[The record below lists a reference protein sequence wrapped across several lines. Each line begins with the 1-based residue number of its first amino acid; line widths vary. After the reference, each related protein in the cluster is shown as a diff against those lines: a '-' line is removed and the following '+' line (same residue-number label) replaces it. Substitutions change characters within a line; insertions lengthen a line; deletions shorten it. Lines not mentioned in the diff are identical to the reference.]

1 MWNTLIVQPIAWLL
15 RTLYEFTASYGL
27 AIILFTLIM
36 KFIFLPLTMKGK
48 KSMLVM
54 QRLNPKLKE
63 LEAKYKNDKEKYNIE
78 LQKLY
83 KREKTSPLSGCLWQ
97 LLPFPV
103 MIALFDVVRRPLT
116 NLMRLSAEQIEL
128 IISNATINAS
138 LVAREVDMAT
148 AASQN
153 QIVIANAIHENFNA
167 LLSALPELGATL
179 IDIDFTFLGINLS
192 LTPSPGILN
201 VYWLIPIISGG
212 LSWLG
217 MFINQK
223 LTQNLSGAAEPNPQ
237 QQNKLLTLMGPAM
250 SIWFG
255 FMWPV
260 TISVYWISN
269 SIFGIAQDALLNKY
283 YGKKLGLADEMRA
296 RKEAEAREAE
306 AKEGAALT
314 DGDSTD
320 NQQDTRSNLSNV
332 SRKKYER
339 LKKQQ
344 EDQRRRVG
352 RPDDDRETEEADS
365 GDADDAKGAN
375 SDD

>member
-1 MWNTLIVQPIAWLL
+1 VWNSLIVQPISWLL
-15 RTLYEFTASYGL
+15 RTLYELTSSYGL

-36 KFIFLPLTMKGK
+36 KFVFLPLTMKGK

-83 KREKTSPLSGCLWQ
+83 KQEKANPLSGCLWQ
-97 LLPFPV
+97 LIPFPI

-116 NLMRLSAEQIEL
+116 NLMGLSAEQIDL
-128 IISNATINAS
+128 IISNATISEA
-138 LVAREVDMAT
+138 LIAKGVDIATVAKQ
-148 AASQN
+148 S
-153 QIVIANAIHENFNA
+153 QIVLANAIHENFDA
-167 LLSALPELGATL
+167 LLRALPELGSTL

-192 LTPSPGILN
+192 LTPSAGILN
-201 VYWLIPIISGG
+201 IYWFIPIISGV

-217 MFINQK
+217 VFINQK
-223 LTQNLSGAAEPNPQ
+223 LTQGLGGTADQNPQ
-237 QQNKLLTLMGPAM
+237 QQNKMMTMMGPVM

-260 TISVYWISN
+260 TISIYWISN
-269 SIFGIAQDALLNKY
+269 SLFGVAQDVLLNLY
-283 YGKKLGLADEMRA
+283 YGKKLGIADELKS
-296 RKEAEAREAE
+296 RKGIEAKKAE
-306 AKEGAALT
+306 AKERAALKA
-314 DGDSTD
+314 D
-320 NQQDTRSNLSNV
+320 NQEDEKDTRSNLSNV

-344 EDQRRRVG
+344 QEQRRRMSG
-352 RPDDDRETEEADS
+352 PDADEVTEEADS
-365 GDADDAKGAN
+365 GETDDAKGAN